1 MILSIKPD
9 TRRWI
14 IVGTLF
20 LAIVSNY
27 LDRQLVS
34 ILKPTLMAFFGID
47 NSGYAVIANVF
58 TLCYALMYP
67 VTGWLVDRFGI
78 KFLMTGGMIIWS
90 GACVLGGL
98 STNMTEFTIA
108 RALLGIAEPIV
119 FTAQLSVVTIWFSGS
134 LRATA
139 NSLCAAGGSIGT
151 VVAPILIA
159 WLATVYNWHFV
170 FIAAG
175 AVGFVIVIFWMLIYR
190 TPPPE
195 VLAVTTADSVGM
207 SKDGEVSFTWG
218 QLWTRRSL
226 WGILLIRFITDP
238 VWYFCLFWLPGYLQE
253 ELHVPL
259 SDVGK
264 IAWIPYLIAAVGGVS
279 ASAFSDR
286 MVRKG
291 MNPLKSRKL
300 MLSGVTIFAPLC
312 ALIPLLS
319 TVVPVL
325 AVFSVVAAVCLS
337 WLYAICV
344 VMAESFPRTNVASV
358 LGIAGGCGALGAI
371 LFNYLVGQFIAGPSA
386 ERLFYVM
393 AFLHAI
399 GVVILWTMVRPE
411 VPKNIQ
417 AVKE

>member
-1 MILSIKPD
+1 MIFSLQPNN
-9 TRRWI
+9 RRWL

-20 LAIVSNY
+20 LAIISNY

-34 ILKPTLMAFFGID
+34 ILKPTLMTYFDMD
-47 NSGYAVIANVF
+47 NAGYALIANIF

-78 KFLMTGGMIIWS
+78 KPLMTAGLLIWS
-90 GACVLGGL
+90 GACIAGGL
-98 STNMTEFTIA
+98 SHTMTEFAIA

-119 FTAQLSVVTIWFSGS
+119 FTAQLSVVTVWFSGS

-159 WLATVYNWHFV
+159 WLATMYNWHFV
-170 FIAAG
+170 FIASGVAG
-175 AVGFVIVIFWMLIYR
+175 IVIAFFWILIYK
-190 TPPPE
+190 TPPAE
-195 VLAVTTADSVGM
+195 VLAVTTADSVG
-207 SKDGEVSFTWG
+207 KTGDREVSFTWG

-253 ELHVPL
+253 ELNMPL

-264 IAWIPYLIAAVGGVS
+264 VAWIPYLVAAVGGVS
-279 ASAFSDR
+279 ASMFSDR
-286 MVRKG
+286 MVRRG
-291 MNPLKSRKL
+291 TSPLRARKV
-300 MLSGVTIFAPLC
+300 MLSVVTIFAPIC
-312 ALIPLLS
+312 ALIPIMP
-319 TVVPVL
+319 TVVATLVI
-325 AVFSVVAAVCLS
+325 FSVVAFVCLS
-337 WLYAICV
+337 WLYAVCV

-358 LGIAGGCGALGAI
+358 LGIAGGCGAMGAI
-371 LFNYLVGQFIAGPSA
+371 LFNYMVGQFIAGPSA
-386 ERLFYVM
+386 EHLFYVM

-411 VPKNIQ
+411 VPN
-417 AVKE
+417 VKSIKL